1 MKYKFFLS
9 VFLLCFAIK
18 SNAQIVP
25 GYQGKRTYIEYNL
38 HFVPT
43 LLGVNTKGSKFGVGE
58 RKSLSTWSFR
68 HKINMNYVTKRN
80 AEMGGSISLG
90 NTGVLDKNSS
100 FGTIRFT
107 TIGFNY
113 NRYFVRSTGALAPLG
128 RYFKLETQY
137 IQTANYFINHPRID
151 HHFAYLGA
159 GIGSRKVFKD
169 FFTLNLSFQS
179 GLILPLGTSE
189 QANTYKND
197 VRLRLQYHY
206 LYEVNIGVGF
216 LLF

>member
-1 MKYKFFLS
+1 MKYKLLLLVLILFF
-9 VFLLCFAIK
+9 VKK
-18 SNAQIVP
+18 SEAQIVP

-43 LLGVNTKGSKFGVGE
+43 LLGVSSKGNKFGIGE

-68 HKINMNYVTKRN
+68 HNINMNYVTKRN
-80 AEMGGSISLG
+80 AEIGGSISLG
-90 NTGVLDKNSS
+90 NTGVLDENSS

-113 NRYFVRSTGALAPLG
+113 NRYFVKSTGALAPLG

-137 IQTANYFINHPRID
+137 IQTANYFINYPRID
-151 HHFAYLGA
+151 HHFAYFGA
-159 GIGSRKVFKD
+159 GIGSRKIFKD
-169 FFTLNLSFQS
+169 FFVLNLSFQS
-179 GLILPLGTSE
+179 GLVLPIGVAQE
-189 QANTYKND
+189 NNMYKND

-206 LYEVNIGVGF
+206 LYEANIGIGF